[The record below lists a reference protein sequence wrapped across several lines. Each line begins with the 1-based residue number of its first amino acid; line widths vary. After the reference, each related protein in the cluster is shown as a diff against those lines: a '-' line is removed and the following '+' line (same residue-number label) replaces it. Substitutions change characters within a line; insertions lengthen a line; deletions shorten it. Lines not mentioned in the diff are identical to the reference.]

1 MAADPFL
8 GSLIRRV
15 DEEGPVFA
23 LPDGTVGIFDPVLA
37 LKIEV
42 ANSQGLKLP
51 GSLSGLGRKGG
62 PADEVTWSE
71 ARALLI
77 QRSRQLSAPAHL
89 EGLHARMRQ
98 VLLAE
103 SGRVQDFTPVVVRA
117 LSESIL
123 PLIIDGLP
131 RRAAA
136 KLAAEQRANF
146 GRIWSPPTK
155 RPGFA
160 RRAADMLREIGV
172 GRAISRQLARRV
184 AGEAPARDDYAQAIV
199 PLVSR
204 VGVARAAYLVTTL
217 LAAAASPPGL
227 VASCILYELVRNAEW
242 RERLRAELG
251 ALGPGDL
258 SAAAGN
264 APATRRFIKEA
275 MRLWVFPLVAHRIA
289 YRDLEV
295 AGAAIGARCPYD
307 LSPYVMHHSEL
318 YWRDPE
324 RFDPDRW
331 LATAELPASAAYVP
345 FGFGPRSCVGALVG
359 QAQLLLFCRLA
370 TCEFDFE
377 LAEGA
382 KPRIALEGFAL
393 PADFRG
399 TVRPRP

>member
-37 LKIEV
+37 LEIEV
-42 ANSQGLKLP
+42 ANSKGLKLP
-51 GSLSGLGRKGG
+51 GSLSSPGRDGG
-62 PADEVTWSE
+62 SADEVTWSE

-89 EGLHARMRQ
+89 KGLHARMRR

-103 SGRVQDFTPVVVRA
+103 SGRAQDFTPVVVRA
-117 LSESIL
+117 LSEAIL
-123 PLIIDGLP
+123 PLIIDGLH
-131 RRAAA
+131 RRGAQ

-146 GRIWSPPTK
+146 SRIWSPPAT
-155 RPGFA
+155 RPGLA
-160 RRAADMLREIGV
+160 RRVADVLREVGV
-172 GRAISRQLARRV
+172 GRAISRHLARRA
-184 AGEAPARDDYAQAIV
+184 AGKEPARDDYAQAIV

-204 VGVARAAYLVTTL
+204 VGVTRAAYLVTTL

-251 ALGPGDL
+251 ALEPGEL

-264 APATRRFIKEA
+264 APATRRFIREA

-295 AGAAIGARCPYD
+295 AGAAIRARCPYD
-307 LSPYVMHHSEL
+307 LSPYVMHHSER
-318 YWRDPE
+318 YWTDPE

-331 LATAELPASAAYVP
+331 LATDALPASAAYVP

-377 LAEGA
+377 LAGGA

-399 TVRPRP
+399 TVRPRA